1 MNERD
6 EAAQRALR
14 AYFAENGMLLCNESR
29 DLPYLDLVGGNWNAI
44 VSLMERGEVCYS
56 RLYRDRVT
64 YLSRALYTAMKPY
77 RQRLLRLDEPSRRL
91 LEFLRATG
99 EASAEQMQAAC
110 LLERKAQ
117 TAALNALVSELFV
130 TVSRRDVTIYE
141 SWCTFFYC
149 PVELWEQRQPNPP
162 PADARQLLSRQLTER
177 QIDRMLS

>member
-1 MNERD
+1 MLEQD
-6 EAAQRALR
+6 EKARGALIT
-14 AYFAENGMLLCNESR
+14 YFRENGLLLCNENPK
-29 DLPYLDLVGGNWNAI
+29 LPYLDLVGGNWNAI
-44 VSLMERGEVCYS
+44 VSLMESGDVFYS
-56 RLYRDRVT
+56 RLFHHRVT

-91 LEFLRATG
+91 LEFFRATG

-130 TVSRRDVTIYE
+130 TVSRRDVTIHK

-149 PVELWEQRQPNPP
+149 PVELWEQRQPSPP
-162 PADARQLLSRQLTER
+162 PEDARQLLSRQLSGRT
-177 QIDRMLS
+177 IDRLLS

>member
-1 MNERD
+1 
-6 EAAQRALR
+6 
-14 AYFAENGMLLCNESR
+14 
-29 DLPYLDLVGGNWNAI
+29 
-44 VSLMERGEVCYS
+44 MERGEVCYS

-99 EASAEQMQAAC
+99 EANAEQMQAAC
-110 LLERKAQ
+110 LLERKVQA
-117 TAALNALVSELFV
+117 AALNALVSELFV

-162 PADARQLLSRQLTER
+162 QADARQLLSRQLTER